1 MKHSIF
7 SLLIACVLASC
18 GSTRKV
24 ESYQNT
30 VRLDS
35 VCIRDSIIFKDSLV
49 TIYEWKMIDSV
60 CIHDSTVLVLDNN
73 GNILRQE
80 RYRLIKRER
89 NTNKNVANTQ
99 KQQTTNMSKKST
111 QHYDAKHINSI
122 ETIFKK
128 SRCMLIT
135 WSTLIL
141 ICFVIWYYKK

>member
-7 SLLIACVLASC
+7 LLLIACVLASC

-24 ESYQNT
+24 KSYRNT

-73 GNILRQE
+73 GNILKRE
-80 RYRLIKRER
+80 RYRLIERER
-89 NTNKNVANTQ
+89 NTNKNVSNTQ
-99 KQQTTNMSKKST
+99 KQQTENMSKKST
-111 QHYDAKHINSI
+111 QHYETKLINSI

-128 SRCMLIT
+128 PRCMLIT

>member
-1 MKHSIF
+1 MRPILTTSK
-7 SLLIACVLASC
+7 A
-18 GSTRKV
+18 
-24 ESYQNT
+24 
-30 VRLDS
+30 

-73 GNILRQE
+73 GNILKRE
-80 RYRLIKRER
+80 RYRLIERER
-89 NTNKNVANTQ
+89 NTNKNVSNTQ
-99 KQQTTNMSKKST
+99 KQQTENMSKKST
-111 QHYDAKHINSI
+111 QHYETKLINSI

-128 SRCMLIT
+128 PRCMLIT

>member
-7 SLLIACVLASC
+7 LLLIACVLASC

-24 ESYQNT
+24 KSYQNM

-73 GNILRQE
+73 GNILRRE
-80 RYRLIKRER
+80 RYRLIERER
-89 NTNKNVANTQ
+89 NTNKNVSNTQ
-99 KQQTTNMSKKST
+99 KQQTENMSKKST
-111 QHYDAKHINSI
+111 QHYETKLINSI

-128 SRCMLIT
+128 PRCMLIT

>member
-7 SLLIACVLASC
+7 LLLIACVLASC

-24 ESYQNT
+24 ESYRNT

-73 GNILRQE
+73 GNILKRE
-80 RYRLIKRER
+80 RYRLIERER
-89 NTNKNVANTQ
+89 NTNKNVSNTQ
-99 KQQTTNMSKKST
+99 KQQTENMSKKST
-111 QHYDAKHINSI
+111 QHYETKLINSI

-128 SRCMLIT
+128 PRCMLIT